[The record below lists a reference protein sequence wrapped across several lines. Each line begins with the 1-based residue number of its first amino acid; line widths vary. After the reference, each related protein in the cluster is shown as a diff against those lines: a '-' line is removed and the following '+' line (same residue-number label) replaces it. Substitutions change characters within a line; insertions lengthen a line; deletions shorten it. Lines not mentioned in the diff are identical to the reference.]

1 MPHIQGVHRDA
12 VILFPPTLDEYITAD
27 NPVRCIDAFVDELDL
42 HALGFQRALA
52 NRMGRPAYAPTDLL
66 KLYLY
71 GYLNRIRSSRM
82 LERETQR
89 NVEVMWL
96 LKKLTPDFKTIA
108 DFRKDNLEPLKQVC
122 RCFTLLCKQLDLFG
136 GILIAIDGCKFKAV
150 NNYERNFTAE
160 RLAHLLQEVD
170 TRIETYLAE
179 LNQADTQTPPVPQL
193 APYLMEK
200 VARLRARK
208 ERYQALSDHL
218 QHSED
223 TQVSLTDADSRS
235 MVDRHKTMVGYNV
248 QFATDAKHKLIVD
261 HEVTNAVT
269 DQHQLAPI
277 AQRARAILGVETL
290 DALADRGYYDGE
302 QIKSCVEAG
311 ITPWVSKP
319 HTSRNQKHGL
329 FTKAD
334 FIYDAEHDTYR
345 CRAGATLTYRF
356 STVEDGRPQRYYATP
371 ACSSCPLR
379 ERCTRNQ
386 SKGRRITRWEHEG
399 ILDTMTERIRTNRAV
414 MRQRKEIVEHPFG
427 TMKRGMQQS
436 DFLMRGLRKVSAE
449 MSLTV
454 LAYNLKR
461 VIRILGVSKLL
472 QAIRDGRL
480 KQAIRAAPEVISQL
494 HIIRAVLNVQLRTRL
509 LRPRGRILFLSG
521 LSPRLFTQS
530 LRVLGRFRLRR
541 KDARQVIYHTLSC
554 GVTHVVRPV

>member
-12 VILFPPTLDEYITAD
+12 VILFPPTLDEYITAE

-52 NRMGRPAYAPTDLL
+52 NRLGRPAYAPGDLL

-71 GYLNRIRSSRM
+71 GYLNRIRSSRL
-82 LERETQR
+82 LEREAQR

-96 LKKLTPDFKTIA
+96 LKKLTPDFKTVA

-122 RCFTLLCKQLDLFG
+122 RTFTLLCKELDLFG
-136 GILIAIDGCKFKAV
+136 GELIAIDGCKFKAV

-160 RLAHLLQEVD
+160 RLARVLQEVD
-170 TRIETYLAE
+170 TRIDTYLAE
-179 LNQADTQTPPVPQL
+179 LNQADSKTPPAPQL
-193 APYLMEK
+193 AHYLTEK
-200 VARLRARK
+200 LARLRERK
-208 ERYQALSDHL
+208 AHYQALSEQL

-223 TQVSLTDADSRS
+223 SQISLTDPDCRS
-235 MVDRHKTMVGYNV
+235 MVERHKTIVGYNV

-269 DQHQLAPI
+269 DQHQLAPL
-277 AQRARAILGVETL
+277 AERAKAILGVETL

-302 QIKSCVEAG
+302 QIKSCVEAQ
-311 ITPWVSKP
+311 ITPWVPKP

-334 FIYDAEHDTYR
+334 FVYDAEQDSYE
-345 CRAGATLTYRF
+345 CPAGATLTYRF

-371 ACSSCPLR
+371 ACGSCPLR
-379 ERCTRNQ
+379 ARCTRNQ
-386 SKGRRITRWEHEG
+386 KGRRITRWEHEG
-399 ILDTMTERIRTNRAV
+399 ILDSMAERIRTNRAV

-427 TMKRGMQQS
+427 TIKRGMQQG
-436 DFLMRGLRKVSAE
+436 DFLMRGLRKVRAE

-461 VIRILGVSKLL
+461 VITILGVSKLL
-472 QAIRDGRL
+472 QAIRDGQL
-480 KQAIRAAPEVISQL
+480 KQAITAVLEVISQL
-494 HIIRAVLNVQLRTRL
+494 SIIGAAQNAHLRLRALYCRGQIPL
-509 LRPRGRILFLSG
+509 LLIG
-521 LSPRLFTQS
+521 LSTRLFTQS
-530 LRVLGRFRLRR
+530 PHAPDAAGRR
-541 KDARQVIYHTLSC
+541 ARSC
-554 GVTHVVRPV
+554 RY